1 MASNQRVIAELT
13 EPRPNASAS
22 GLYIQYGCGLCAPEG
37 WMNFDASYTLLFE
50 RIPLVG
56 KLYTKNRQRFPASVR
71 YGDIV
76 KGLPLPAGSAS
87 GIYASHVLEH
97 LAYEDCVQAL
107 RNTHRLLSPNG
118 IFRLVVPNLE
128 VAARHYLA
136 MYGQHSPFAAETLME
151 EMCMGKRTRPRGL
164 VSLIHTW
171 LNTSAHLWM
180 WDHLAMQRVLEAQGF
195 KRVRRCRFDDCDDPM
210 FARVEDP
217 QRFEGAL
224 AIEAHR

>member
-1 MASNQRVIAELT
+1 
-13 EPRPNASAS
+13 
-22 GLYIQYGCGLCAPEG
+22 
-37 WMNFDASYTLLFE
+37 MNFDASYTLLFE
-50 RIPLVG
+50 RTPLVG
-56 KLYTKNRQRFPASVR
+56 KLYTKNRRRFPDCVR

-76 KGLPLPAGSAS
+76 KGLPLPAGSAC

-107 RNTHRLLSPNG
+107 RNTHCLLSPDG

-128 VAARHYLA
+128 TAARHYLA
-136 MYGQHSPFAAETLME
+136 MYSQNSPFAAEALME
-151 EMCMGKRTRPRGL
+151 ETYLGKRTRPKGL
-164 VSLIHTW
+164 FALIHAW

-180 WDHLAMQRVLEAQGF
+180 WDYPAMRHVLETQGF